1 MMKLLCSAAVLGT
14 NFTSEISWT
23 VKTEN
28 VTYIDSLSFFLSFEY
43 RCGREG
49 AGNFCT
55 KYLNACCTPLNC
67 LWIFKYGTVIST
79 CVHN

>member
-28 VTYIDSLSFFLSFEY
+28 VTYIDSLSFFLSNTDAE
-43 RCGREG
+43 GRVQG
-49 AGNFCT
+49 
-55 KYLNACCTPLNC
+55 
-67 LWIFKYGTVIST
+67 IS
-79 CVHN
+79 VPSI